1 MMMALFAGIFI
12 VLFLIGTPI
21 AVALGATSLFNME
34 VFDTIAVSSFTKTAS
49 NGFNS
54 YLLVAC
60 PLFTFA
66 GDIMAKGGIS
76 KRLIAVAK
84 LLIGNMT
91 GGLGIVSIL
100 ACMVFAAISGTGSAT
115 VSAIGM
121 IMIPEMVRS
130 HYDRSYA
137 TCSVAIGGA
146 IGTMIPPSVCQV
158 VYATCAGVSLTSMFT
173 AGIPAGI
180 IFGLALCVYC
190 YFSSKKRGY
199 KPAEKVHYSSKEA
212 LHIFVD
218 AIPAMLVP
226 IIILGSI
233 YAGICTPTESAALG
247 CLVGVLVSIFIYR
260 EVSWKILPYLAMHAM
275 TIAAPVMFIIGMSSG
290 FGSILSMEQ
299 IPAKIADAIL
309 AITNNKYVLLL
320 IINIIFLIMGTFME
334 TNAAIILTVPI
345 LLPIVTAVGVSPVH
359 FGIVC
364 IVNLA
369 IGFVTPP
376 LGANLF
382 MASAIGNVPLNKL
395 AKDIWPWIAT
405 GIVALLLITY
415 IPDLILFLPKL
426 MGYVV

>member
-1 MMMALFAGIFI
+1 
-12 VLFLIGTPI
+12 
-21 AVALGATSLFNME
+21 
-34 VFDTIAVSSFTKTAS
+34 
-49 NGFNS
+49 
-54 YLLVAC
+54 
-60 PLFTFA
+60 
-66 GDIMAKGGIS
+66 
-76 KRLIAVAK
+76 
-84 LLIGNMT
+84 
-91 GGLGIVSIL
+91 
-100 ACMVFAAISGTGSAT
+100 
-115 VSAIGM
+115 
-121 IMIPEMVRS
+121 
-130 HYDRSYA
+130 
-137 TCSVAIGGA
+137 
-146 IGTMIPPSVCQV
+146 
-158 VYATCAGVSLTSMFT
+158 
-173 AGIPAGI
+173 
-180 IFGLALCVYC
+180 
-190 YFSSKKRGY
+190 
-199 KPAEKVHYSSKEA
+199 
-212 LHIFVD
+212 
-218 AIPAMLVP
+218 MLVP

-247 CLVGVLVSIFIYR
+247 FLVGVLVSIFIYR

>member
-1 MMMALFAGIFI
+1 MSMLLFAGVFVILII
-12 VLFLIGTPI
+12 VGAPI
-21 AVALGATSLFNME
+21 AVALGATSLFNSDIFNTLSIPAF
-34 VFDTIAVSSFTKTAS
+34 VKNCTS
-49 NGFNS
+49 GFNS

-76 KRLIAVAK
+76 KRLINVAK
-84 LLIGNMT
+84 LGVGRLT
-91 GGLGIVSIL
+91 GGLGMCTII

-115 VSAIGM
+115 VAAIGM
-121 IMIPEMVRS
+121 IMIPEMVRAG
-130 HYDRSYA
+130 YDRSYG
-137 TCSVAIGGA
+137 TCMVSIGGA

-180 IFGLALCVYC
+180 IFGGVLCVYC
-190 YFSSKKRGY
+190 YFSAKRKGY
-199 KPAEKVHYSSKEA
+199 QPEAEKHTFKEA
-212 LHIFVD
+212 LAIIVD

-226 IIILGSI
+226 VIILGSI

-247 CLVGVLVSIFIYR
+247 CIVGIIISVFIYKD
-260 EVSWKILPYLAMHAM
+260 VTLKVLPYLAMHAM
-275 TIAAPVMFIIGMSSG
+275 TISAPVMFIIGMSTG
-290 FGSILSMEQ
+290 FGKILSIEQ
-299 IPAKIADAIL
+299 IPAKIAAAIL
-309 AITNNKYVLLL
+309 AITTSKYVLLL
-320 IINIIFLIMGTFME
+320 IINIIYLIMGAFME

-345 LLPIVTAVGVSPVH
+345 FLPIVEAVGVSPVH
-359 FGIVC
+359 FGIVT

-395 AKDIWPWIAT
+395 AKDIWPWIAV
-405 GIVALLLITY
+405 GVIALMLITY
-415 IPDLILFLPKL
+415 IPDLVLFLPKL
-426 MGYVV
+426 LNYSI

>member
-1 MMMALFAGIFI
+1 MSMLLFAGVFVILFI
-12 VLFLIGTPI
+12 IGAPI
-21 AVALGATSLFNME
+21 AVALGATSLFNSDLFNTLSIPSF
-34 VFDTIAVSSFTKTAS
+34 VKNCTSGFD
-49 NGFNS
+49 S

-76 KRLIAVAK
+76 TRLINVAK
-84 LLIGNMT
+84 LGVGRLT
-91 GGLGIVSIL
+91 GGLGMCSII

-115 VSAIGM
+115 VAAIGM
-121 IMIPEMVRS
+121 IMIPEMVRAG
-130 HYDRSYA
+130 YDRSYS
-137 TCSVAIGGA
+137 TCMVSIGGA

-158 VYATCAGVSLTSMFT
+158 VFATCAGVSLTSMFT

-180 IFGLALCVYC
+180 IFGTALCVYC
-190 YFSSKKRGY
+190 YFSAKRKGY
-199 KPAEKVHYSSKEA
+199 KPEAEKHTLKESLA
-212 LHIFVD
+212 IIVD

-247 CLVGVLVSIFIYR
+247 CVVGIIVSVFIYKD
-260 EVSWKILPYLAMHAM
+260 VTLKVLPYLAMHAM
-275 TIAAPVMFIIGMSSG
+275 TISAPVMFIIGMSTG
-290 FGSILSMEQ
+290 FGKILSIEQ
-299 IPAKIADAIL
+299 IPAKIAAAIL
-309 AITNNKYVLLL
+309 AITTSKYVLLL
-320 IINIIFLIMGTFME
+320 IINIIYLIMGAFME

-345 LLPIVTAVGVSPVH
+345 FLPIVEAVGVSPVH
-359 FGIVC
+359 FGIVT

-395 AKDIWPWIAT
+395 AKDIWPWIAV
-405 GIVALLLITY
+405 GVIALMLITY
-415 IPDLILFLPKL
+415 IPDLVLFLPKL
-426 MGYVV
+426 LNYTV

>member
-1 MMMALFAGIFI
+1 
-12 VLFLIGTPI
+12 
-21 AVALGATSLFNME
+21 
-34 VFDTIAVSSFTKTAS
+34 
-49 NGFNS
+49 
-54 YLLVAC
+54 
-60 PLFTFA
+60 
-66 GDIMAKGGIS
+66 
-76 KRLIAVAK
+76 
-84 LLIGNMT
+84 
-91 GGLGIVSIL
+91 
-100 ACMVFAAISGTGSAT
+100 
-115 VSAIGM
+115 
-121 IMIPEMVRS
+121 
-130 HYDRSYA
+130 
-137 TCSVAIGGA
+137 
-146 IGTMIPPSVCQV
+146 
-158 VYATCAGVSLTSMFT
+158 
-173 AGIPAGI
+173 
-180 IFGLALCVYC
+180 
-190 YFSSKKRGY
+190 
-199 KPAEKVHYSSKEA
+199 
-212 LHIFVD
+212 
-218 AIPAMLVP
+218 
-226 IIILGSI
+226 
-233 YAGICTPTESAALG
+233 
-247 CLVGVLVSIFIYR
+247 
-260 EVSWKILPYLAMHAM
+260 
-275 TIAAPVMFIIGMSSG
+275 
-290 FGSILSMEQ
+290 MEQ

>member
-1 MMMALFAGIFI
+1 MAMALFAGIFV
-12 VLFLIGTPI
+12 VLFVVGTPI

-34 VFDTIAVSSFTKTAS
+34 VFETIAVSSFTKTAS

-76 KRLIAVAK
+76 KRLISVAK

-121 IMIPEMVRS
+121 IMIPEMVQA

-137 TCSVAIGGA
+137 TCGVAIGGA

-180 IFGLALCVYC
+180 IFGLALCSYC

-199 KPAEKVHYSSKEA
+199 KPAEKVRYTGKEA
-212 LHIFVD
+212 LHIVVD

-247 CLVGVLVSIFIYR
+247 CLVGVVVSLFIYR
-260 EVSWKILPYLAMHAM
+260 EVSYKVLPYLAMHAM

-309 AITNNKYVLLL
+309 SITQNKYILLL
-320 IINIIFLIMGTFME
+320 IINIIYLIMGTFME

-345 LLPIVTAVGVSPVH
+345 LLPIVTAVGVSPIH
-359 FGIVC
+359 FGIVT

-405 GIVALLLITY
+405 GVIALLLITY
-415 IPDLILFLPKL
+415 IPDLVLFLPKI
-426 MGYVV
+426 MGYEV

>member
-1 MMMALFAGIFI
+1 MMILFVAIFVI
-12 VLFLIGTPI
+12 LFIIGAPI
-21 AVALGATSLFNME
+21 AVALGATSLFNIE
-34 VFDTIAVSSFTKTAS
+34 NFATVSLTAFTKTAT

-76 KRLIAVAK
+76 KRLINAAK
-84 LLIGNMT
+84 ILIGNLT
-91 GGLGIVSIL
+91 GGLGIVAII
-100 ACMVFAAISGTGSAT
+100 ACMIFAAISGTGSAT

-121 IMIPEMVRS
+121 IMIPEMVRAK
-130 HYDRSYA
+130 YDRSYC

-199 KPAEKVHYSSKEA
+199 KPEVEVHYTAKEA
-212 LHIFVD
+212 WAIFKD
-218 AIPAMLVP
+218 AIPAFLVP

-233 YAGICTPTESAALG
+233 YGGFCTPTESAALG
-247 CLVGVLVSIFIYR
+247 CLVGVIVSVFVYK
-260 EVSWKILPYLAMHAM
+260 EVSLKILPYLAMHAM
-275 TIAAPVMFIIGMSSG
+275 TISAPVMFIISMSSG
-290 FGSILSMEQ
+290 FGSILSIEQ
-299 IPAKIADAIL
+299 VPAKIAAMIL
-309 AITNNKYVLLL
+309 SLTQNKYVLLF
-320 IINIIFLIMGTFME
+320 IINCIYLIMGTFME

-359 FGIVC
+359 FGIVT

-382 MASAIGNVPLNKL
+382 MASAIGGVPLNKL
-395 AKDIWPWIAT
+395 AKDIWPWIFTA
-405 GIVALLLITY
+405 VAALLLITY
-415 IPDLILFLPKL
+415 IPDLVLFLPKL
-426 MGYVV
+426 MGYAV

>member
-12 VLFLIGTPI
+12 VLFVIGTPI
-21 AVALGATSLFNME
+21 AVALGATSLFNIE
-34 VFDTIAVSSFTKTAS
+34 VFDTVSLSSFTKTAS

-76 KRLIAVAK
+76 KRLINVAK
-84 LLIGNMT
+84 LFIGNVT

-121 IMIPEMVRS
+121 IMIPEMVRAK
-130 HYDRSYA
+130 YDRSYA
-137 TCSVAIGGA
+137 TCGVAIGGA

-190 YFSSKKRGY
+190 YLSSKKRGY
-199 KPAEKVHYSSKEA
+199 KPEEKVHYTAKEA
-212 LHIFVD
+212 LHIIVD

-226 IIILGSI
+226 VIILGSI
-233 YAGICTPTESAALG
+233 YSGICTPTESAALG
-247 CLVGVLVSIFIYR
+247 CLVGVVVSLFVYR
-260 EVSWKILPYLAMHAM
+260 EVSYKVLPYLAMHAM
-275 TIAAPVMFIIGMSSG
+275 TISAPVMFIIGMSSG

-309 AITNNKYVLLL
+309 AITQNKYILLL
-320 IINIIFLIMGTFME
+320 IINIIYLIMGTFME

-359 FGIVC
+359 FGIVT

-382 MASAIGNVPLNKL
+382 MASAIGGVPLNKL

-405 GIVALLLITY
+405 AIVALLLITY
-415 IPDLILFLPKL
+415 IPELVLFLPKL
-426 MGYVV
+426 MGYTV